1 MPRADFLFSLLLI
14 ALGLAAA
21 VEAWRMPRFE
31 NLGVHPMTAPGLTPG
46 LLGIVVAI
54 LGAVLMAGAIRGGG
68 WRRAKEGTADGRA
81 EGRAVAG
88 RVALT
93 LVLTIGYAAFLVGH
107 LPFWLATAIF
117 VFLFVAIF
125 EWPAHGGLRDRLRGL
140 AIALLLAAVTA
151 VAVTTLFEEIF
162 LVRLP

>member
-68 WRRAKEGTADGRA
+68 WRRRWMIGAVRCQHRKSTYVADFCIQNPGCCWGRIQRKRW
-81 EGRAVAG
+81 RAIMRPG
-88 RVALT
+88 
-93 LVLTIGYAAFLVGH
+93 
-107 LPFWLATAIF
+107 PS
-117 VFLFVAIF
+117 
-125 EWPAHGGLRDRLRGL
+125 
-140 AIALLLAAVTA
+140 
-151 VAVTTLFEEIF
+151 
-162 LVRLP
+162 